1 MPVTLTKC
9 QCRMAMSRGTADKE
23 GFLSF
28 ISHSH
33 PNLLSFIPR
42 FSLHILGDLKLKG
55 ANPQVIL

>member
-1 MPVTLTKC
+1 
-9 QCRMAMSRGTADKE
+9 MAMSRGTTDKE

-33 PNLLSFIPR
+33 PKLLSFISR

-55 ANPQVIL
+55 AYPQVIL